1 MRKLA
6 TVSAFLLLPALFA
19 ACGDDDDPTGLPADT
34 DLQVLA
40 RCAGIGVAHL
50 GLAVETSL
58 ILFHE
63 LDDPTYTPPA
73 EFTYGPN
80 TGDFGYSFDLGL
92 EPGATTEVDGT
103 VATLETVGDGL
114 DEGDIFTVA
123 WTIRTGSGDDDAGG
137 SFRVIHNGDTSQPPV
152 TETMRVIPADAI
164 WVGDVGGCHT
174 EFTQLELTVH
184 HLRPEGEELRIVS
197 VGFETTDSPGTLL
210 GYFSAAAGTELVSF
224 QGTYMGATYICSLD
238 LDTYEVDC
246 AAS

>member
-6 TVSAFLLLPALFA
+6 TLSALLLLGTLCA
-19 ACGDDDDPTGLPADT
+19 ACGDDDDPSGLPPDT

-40 RCAGIGVAHL
+40 RCAGIGVLHL

-58 ILFHE
+58 VLFHE
-63 LDDPTYTPPA
+63 LDDPAYAPPA
-73 EFTYGPN
+73 EFTYSPN
-80 TGDFGYSFDLGL
+80 TGDFGYTFDLGL
-92 EPGATTEVDGT
+92 EPGATTVIDGT

-114 DEGDIFTVA
+114 DEGDIFTVTWA
-123 WTIRTGSGDDDAGG
+123 IRTGAGDDDAGG
-137 SFRVIHNGDTSQPPV
+137 AFRVIHNGTTTQPPV
-152 TETMRVIPADAI
+152 TETMRIIPAGNI

-210 GYFSAAAGTELVSF
+210 GYFSASAGMDMVSF
-224 QGTYMGATYICSLD
+224 QGTYMGTTYTCTLD

-246 AAS
+246 AAG